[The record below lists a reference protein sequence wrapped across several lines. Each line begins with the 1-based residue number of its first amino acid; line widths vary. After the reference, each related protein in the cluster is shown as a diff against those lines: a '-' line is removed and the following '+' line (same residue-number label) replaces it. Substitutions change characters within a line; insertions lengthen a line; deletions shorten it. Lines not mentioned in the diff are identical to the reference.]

1 MAGTQALR
9 RAVPPPRMKGTRLLL
24 GALPSAV
31 PCARAHTR
39 AVLATWGVPAVAGN
53 AEVVVTELVTNAL
66 THGSQGHE
74 SGPIPVIQLDLL
86 LSQALIIDVWDCSP
100 EPPVMRGAD
109 TGAGAALGGDAGP
122 GADLGG
128 LAGTGESGEP
138 AEGGRGLLLV
148 SALCASWHSDIVD
161 GWDGKRVR
169 AILPVH

>member
-1 MAGTQALR
+1 MRGS
-9 RAVPPPRMKGTRLLL
+9 RLEL

-39 AVLATWGVPAVAGN
+39 AVLATWDLPFVTNN

-66 THGSQGHE
+66 THGSLGHA

-86 LSQALIIDVWDCSP
+86 LARALIIDVWDCSP
-100 EPPVMRGAD
+100 EPPVMRPG
-109 TGAGAALGGDAGP
+109 TLEPGGFV
-122 GADLGG
+122 
-128 LAGTGESGEP
+128 GTGESGEP

-148 SALCASWHSDIVD
+148 SALCTTWRSDIVD

-169 AILPVH
+169 AVLPIR